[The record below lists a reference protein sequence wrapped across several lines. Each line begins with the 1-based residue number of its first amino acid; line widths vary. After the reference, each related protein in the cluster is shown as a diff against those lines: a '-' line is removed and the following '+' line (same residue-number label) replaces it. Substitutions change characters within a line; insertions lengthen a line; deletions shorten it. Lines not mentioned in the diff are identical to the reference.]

1 MLEEDVLVGA
11 GLTEVVLVDSAEDVS
26 AEETEMK
33 AETEVV
39 LVDLTEEGEEE
50 TGILKGMRCIQQY
63 AINAVKTVKF
73 LSGQHLEN
81 LFTVMIVINPKA
93 GKPVRDQ
100 NLENNPEKHLM
111 NTMTRSTKNLTEY

>member
-63 AINAVKTVKF
+63 VINAAKTVKF
-73 LSGQHLEN
+73 PSGQPREN
-81 LFTVMIVINPKA
+81 LFTVVIVLRIKA
-93 GKPVRDQ
+93 RKPVQDL
-100 NLENNPEKHLM
+100 N
-111 NTMTRSTKNLTEY
+111 